1 MEWICA
7 FCGSGDSGAT
17 AYSAAIEEFA
27 VALVDRDL
35 GLVYGGGTGGAMGT
49 LADAVLEEGGDVVG
63 IIPESIRERERPHP
77 GLTELVTTE
86 TKPERKERM
95 VGYADGFV
103 AFPGG
108 IGTHEELF
116 DVLGRAKH
124 GFHSKPCGL
133 LNVAGYYDGLVAHFD
148 HAETEGFVSPTQREL
163 LLVDSEAA
171 PLLDAFGAYESP
183 ITGERP

>member
-7 FCGSGDSGAT
+7 FCGSGDSDTT
-17 AYSAAIEEFA
+17 AYGAAIEEFA

-77 GLTELVTTE
+77 GLTELVTTG

-95 VGYADGFV
+95 VEYADGFV

-116 DVLGRAKH
+116 DVLGRRNT
-124 GFHSKPCGL
+124 GSTR
-133 LNVAGYYDGLVAHFD
+133 NRAGC
-148 HAETEGFVSPTQREL
+148 
-163 LLVDSEAA
+163 
-171 PLLDAFGAYESP
+171 
-183 ITGERP
+183 

>member
-1 MEWICA
+1 MDRICA
-7 FCGSGDSGAT
+7 FCGSSDTSEP
-17 AYSAAIEEFA
+17 AYDAAIEEFA
-27 VALVDRDL
+27 TALCARDI
-35 GLVYGGGTGGAMGT
+35 GLVYGGGRGGTMGS
-49 LADAVLEEGGDVVG
+49 LADAVLAEGGDVTG
-63 IIPESIRERERPHP
+63 IIPESILERERPHE

-95 VGYADGFV
+95 VEYADGFV

-124 GFHSKPCGL
+124 GFHSKPCGV

-148 HAETEGFVSPTQREL
+148 HAEREGFVSPEQREL
-163 LLVDSEAA
+163 LIVDSDEGS
-171 PLLDAFGAYESP
+171 LLDAFEAYESP
-183 ITGERP
+183 ITNE